1 MYVKQRIIVT
11 LFRRNT
17 DHWLCHPG
25 GQIIQPFKESF
36 HRACGIQLKMMFQTG
51 NQKGELDCLQSAI
64 FQYPSAR
71 LCDTAGI

>member
-25 GQIIQPFKESF
+25 GQIIHPFKVQSMGNLDKNYVPNWKSERRIRLSSECYI
-36 HRACGIQLKMMFQTG
+36 AVSQCQLM
-51 NQKGELDCLQSAI
+51 
-64 FQYPSAR
+64 
-71 LCDTAGI
+71 